1 MDYKLYSPEK
11 NGIKSENIINFIK
24 DLSSCCKAREIHSF
38 MIMRN
43 GNVLAEG
50 YNAPYTSETEHDI
63 FSGSKAFAAMAIGFA
78 IDEGLIDLDDKVVD
92 YFEDLVPE
100 EADFRI
106 KEITVKN
113 LLTMTVGQT
122 GDPVHCATKSENDD
136 WLYNFFRR
144 EFVVDPGKEFRY
156 DGFATYMLSALINRV
171 SGQDMFCY
179 LKPRLFEPMGMKVP
193 YHIKDK
199 YGICIGYTGMKL
211 SISDFAGIG
220 QLFLDGGKYKGRQ
233 ILPEGW
239 VELATS
245 KHIDTPNT
253 TTGKD
258 WNQGYCFQMWRGRHN
273 TYRFCG
279 AFGQMCVVIPDL
291 NMIFAVN
298 SGCDNNKIHTILEDF
313 YKNILFEFVKPL
325 HEEKSYALNG
335 FFKRLVIEP
344 ADETKCFI
352 HLQGKENFKLPCG
365 IGRSIASDPLFTD
378 LVAVNPQGGER
389 IFYSKLEGIANENFC
404 ITIKITGSPS
414 AIFISVV
421 DGVTKIEYKR
431 CKV

>member
-1 MDYKLYSPEK
+1 MDYQLYSPE
-11 NGIKSENIINFIK
+11 NYGIKSENIENFINA
-24 DLSSCCKAREIHSF
+24 LSYCCETREIHSF
-38 MIMRN
+38 MITRN
-43 GNVLAEG
+43 GNLLAEG
-50 YNAPYTSETEHDI
+50 YNVPYRSDTEHDI

-78 IDEGLIDLDDKVVD
+78 IDEKLIDLNDKVFE
-92 YFEDLVPE
+92 YFIDLVPDD
-100 EADFRI
+100 ADCRI

-113 LLTMTVGQT
+113 LLTMTVGQA
-122 GDPVHCATKSENDD
+122 GDPVHCATQSENDN

-171 SGQDMFCY
+171 SGEDMFCY
-179 LKPRLFEPMGMKVP
+179 LKPRLFDPMDMKVP

-199 YGICIGYTGMKL
+199 YGICVGYTGMKL
-211 SISDFAGIG
+211 SIHDFVKIG
-220 QLFLDGGKYKGRQ
+220 QLFLDGGRYKGKQ

-258 WNQGYCFQMWRGRHN
+258 WNQGYCFQMWRGRYN

-279 AFGQMCVVIPDL
+279 AYGQMCVVIPDF
-291 NMIFAVN
+291 NMVFAVQ

-313 YKNILFEFVKPL
+313 YENILFKINKPL
-325 HEEKSYALNG
+325 FKGGSYELNG
-335 FFKRLVIEP
+335 YFDQLIIEY
-344 ADETKCFI
+344 ADETRCFL
-352 HLQGKENFKLPCG
+352 HLHGKENLKLPCG
-365 IGRSIASDPLFTD
+365 ICKGILSEPVFTD
-378 LVAVNPQGGER
+378 LVAVNPQGSKR
-389 IFYSKLEGIANENFC
+389 CLYSELRGISNDNFC
-404 ITIKITGSPS
+404 ISIKITGTPS
-414 AIFISVV
+414 AIFIRVV
-421 DGVTKIEYKR
+421 DGKGEIEYKR